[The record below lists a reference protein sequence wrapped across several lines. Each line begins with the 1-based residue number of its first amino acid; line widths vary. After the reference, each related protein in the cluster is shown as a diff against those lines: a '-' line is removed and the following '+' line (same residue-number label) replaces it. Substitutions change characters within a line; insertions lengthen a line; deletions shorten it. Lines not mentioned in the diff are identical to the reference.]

1 MSWFDEHLFGWS
13 RNSKHG
19 TSAWSSFSGDE
30 SSRLATPDETDEEDI
45 GDYDN
50 VVGIV
55 TSTEDTRLQS
65 HRSSYADLQK
75 LKCIPPPVIAGQ
87 GASGNAPKTTP
98 ESIDNHKKRKLL
110 NYDAWQSYSS
120 WLPADMQL
128 KICIWR
134 YIHIAG
140 IV

>member
-1 MSWFDEHLFGWS
+1 MSWFDERLFGWS

-19 TSAWSSFSGDE
+19 TSAWSGFSGDE

-87 GASGNAPKTTP
+87 GTSGNAPKTTP

-110 NYDAWQSYSS
+110 NYDA
-120 WLPADMQL
+120 
-128 KICIWR
+128 
-134 YIHIAG
+134 
-140 IV
+140 